1 MAALTAKSL
10 PQVWFTALVLCA
22 AISGCNRPSVESK
35 DTSQSSVATHAQEA
49 SFGDRQIDQMLAD
62 RPEMVGILGKDDP
75 ILIWIIDGI
84 NGDRIGQRIY
94 WNAREPVGSSA
105 EHAPPYSDYPPYVCI
120 SRHAGISGIDKWV
133 SLIYELFN
141 IENTKAFTDLH
152 VQALNRE
159 IDGEEYADA
168 CAKLEYL
175 ALKEAKLFL
184 VKNPFPKA
192 DRERDSVYA
201 QVVDVPATWEEYM
214 ASYFDAQGELHHPGY
229 YFKDYYEET
238 IAPYLETKEAFE

>member
-1 MAALTAKSL
+1 MATLTAKKLSHA
-10 PQVWFTALVLCA
+10 WFSALVLCA
-22 AISGCNRPSVESK
+22 TISACNRPSAESK
-35 DTSQSSVATHAQEA
+35 DASHSSVATEAKEA
-49 SFGDRQIDQMLAD
+49 SFGHRQIDQMLAD
-62 RPEMVGILGKDDP
+62 RPEMVGILRQDDP
-75 ILIWIIDGI
+75 IFIWIVAGM

-94 WNAREPVGSSA
+94 WNAREPVSSSA

-120 SRHAGISGIDKWV
+120 SRHAGISGIDKWIC
-133 SLIYELFN
+133 LIYELFN

-159 IDGEEYADA
+159 INGEEYADG

-175 ALKEAKLFL
+175 ALKEAKQFFI
-184 VKNPFPKA
+184 KNPFPHA
-192 DRERDSVYA
+192 DRERNLVYA

-229 YFKDYYEET
+229 YFKDYFEET
-238 IAPYLETKEAFE
+238 IAPYLEVKQAFE